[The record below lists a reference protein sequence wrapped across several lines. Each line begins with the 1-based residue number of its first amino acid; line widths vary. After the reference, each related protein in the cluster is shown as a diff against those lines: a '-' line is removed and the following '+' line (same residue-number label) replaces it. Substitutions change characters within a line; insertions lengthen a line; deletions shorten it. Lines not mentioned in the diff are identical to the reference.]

1 MTTTKLEF
9 VEISKTE
16 GVAERKKNL
25 RAYMKERRG
34 DNENRDV
41 KELLL
46 MENLF
51 KGLELLKGKGS
62 LQEVKSAFVYLAFS
76 SEAPTDKLV
85 ERLQEEGVR
94 VYAPTLQNGEMSA
107 VECGE
112 EFSLSAFGIR
122 EPVGTPFQ
130 GDCDIAIVP
139 LLAVDK
145 KGNRLGY
152 GGGYYDKYL
161 RAHEKTVRIGY
172 CFDFQV
178 LPNVPT
184 EERDEKMQVV
194 VTDKRLLII

>member
-9 VEISKTE
+9 VESAKAE
-16 GVAERKKNL
+16 SVAERKKSL
-25 RAYMKERRG
+25 RSYMKERRG

-46 MENLF
+46 IENLF
-51 KGLELLKGKGS
+51 KGLESLKEKGV

-85 ERLQEEGVR
+85 ERLQAEGVR
-94 VYAPTLQNGEMSA
+94 VYAPVLQGGEMFA

-112 EFSLSAFGIR
+112 ELALSDFGIR
-122 EPVGTPFQ
+122 EPVGTPLE

-152 GGGYYDKYL
+152 GGGYYDRYL
-161 RAHEKTVRIGY
+161 RAHARTVKIGY

-178 LPNVPT
+178 LPSVPT
-184 EERDEKMQVV
+184 EERDERMQMI
-194 VTDKRLLII
+194 VTDKRLLMI